1 MLSAPLRAA
10 FVIRKFLRS
19 GFCADRCV
27 LLLRPGRRHLG
38 GRDGYGRESDPA
50 PGLGQALGGRLLNT
64 HAKNLF
70 ELKTRGP
77 KRWLIVDVFVQFWDV
92 LAKFLF
98 CDLLQQWDRRLKRL
112 EEMKLLEANGSKVM
126 EATEVETKPQP
137 EVETKPPL
145 PRTS

>member
-1 MLSAPLRAA
+1 M
-10 FVIRKFLRS
+10 
-19 GFCADRCV
+19 
-27 LLLRPGRRHLG
+27 
-38 GRDGYGRESDPA
+38 Y
-50 PGLGQALGGRLLNT
+50 
-64 HAKNLF
+64 
-70 ELKTRGP
+70 ELKTRGE
-77 KRWLIVDVFVQFWDV
+77 

-112 EEMKLLEANGSKVM
+112 EEMKLLEANGAKVI